1 MTVVCASQRLSG
13 LSGHGLSQTDDTNVS
28 STSHVLLNTT
38 LNTQHYLTLNSLSV
52 THTRTQASLCEHAS

>member
-28 STSHVLLNTT
+28 STSHVLNTDTQHST
-38 LNTQHYLTLNSLSV
+38 LSNTQQSQRNSHTDPGLSV
-52 THTRTQASLCEHAS
+52 